1 MRLVLVSKQPSAHQ
15 PSAHQPSPPSTT
27 PPDFGFELRHLR
39 YFVAVAKE
47 LHFGKAAKALNISQ
61 PPLSRQIRDLELS
74 IGTKLFERSSR
85 GVVLTEA
92 GAIFLDE
99 CQQILDHVSC
109 SIQVL
114 RGVTSH
120 GNFLEPEL
128 SCMTADP
135 QGGGSTLPPDVA

>member
-1 MRLVLVSKQPSAHQ
+1 MRLVLVSKQPSAQ
-15 PSAHQPSPPSTT
+15 QTSTPSTS
-27 PPDFGFELRHLR
+27 PDFGFELRHLR
-39 YFVAVAKE
+39 YFVTVAKE

-61 PPLSRQIRDLELS
+61 PPLSRQIRDLEIS
-74 IGTKLFERSSR
+74 IGTRLFERSSR

-99 CQQILDHVSC
+99 CQRILDHVSY

-120 GNFLEPEL
+120 GNILEPPL
-128 SCMTADP
+128 PGMTVDP
-135 QGGGSTLPPDVA
+135 QTGEGTLPPDVA

>member
-1 MRLVLVSKQPSAHQ
+1 MRLVLVSKQPTAQQLST
-15 PSAHQPSPPSTT
+15 PSTSS
-27 PPDFGFELRHLR
+27 PDFGFELRHLR
-39 YFVAVAKE
+39 YFVTVAKE
-47 LHFGKAAKALNISQ
+47 LHFGKAARALNISQ

-99 CQQILDHVSC
+99 CQRILDHVSY

-120 GNFLEPEL
+120 GTFVEPQL
-128 SCMTADP
+128 PGMTADP
-135 QGGGSTLPPDVA
+135 QRGEGTLPPDVA